1 MENTDLQPDAGRKVI
16 FDNFDFKQ
24 NVHHMT
30 ETHQNTDHHWVS
42 HMCTENRVSGNHL
55 STTRPKESSIMDIDN
70 GKFIPS
76 REEHVVQRQNYAT
89 LVSQIIVRNIVCLHF
104 LSQCAPKHIKHE
116 YQAQMMKKTETVCL
130 IIKLYV

>member
-1 MENTDLQPDAGRKVI
+1 
-16 FDNFDFKQ
+16 
-24 NVHHMT
+24 MT
-30 ETHQNTDHHWVS
+30 ETHQNIDHHWVS

-55 STTRPKESSIMDIDN
+55 STTQPKESSIMDSDN

-116 YQAQMMKKTETVCL
+116 YQAQMMKKAETVCL
-130 IIKLYV
+130 IIKLYI